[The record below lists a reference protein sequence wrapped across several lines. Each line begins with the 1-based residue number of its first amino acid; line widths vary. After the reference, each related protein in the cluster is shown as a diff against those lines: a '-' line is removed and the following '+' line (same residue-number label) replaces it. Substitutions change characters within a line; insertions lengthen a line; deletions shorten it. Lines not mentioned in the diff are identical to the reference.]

1 MTDEGWR
8 FFDHKDHKIPLKIIT
23 EIKNRI
29 SQTQSQS
36 DKIQEMK
43 KPDNIEEV
51 KETIYQQ
58 PILKNAYK
66 YDQIYGIIISLD
78 DYSGW
83 RESQSKV
90 W

>member
-1 MTDEGWR
+1 
-8 FFDHKDHKIPLKIIT
+8 
-23 EIKNRI
+23 
-29 SQTQSQS
+29 
-36 DKIQEMK
+36 MK

-83 RESQSKV
+83 RES
-90 W
+90 